1 MNLLGNPI
9 FLLLAVILSGYL
21 LRPDQTVDLFPRLL
35 GHHLFGLAF
44 GLAGYGLPPV
54 LQSLEAFP
62 FHLFRGPAGRAGASS
77 IP

>member
-21 LRPDQTVDLFPRLL
+21 LGRIRLL
-35 GHHLFGLAF
+35 TFSLGSSAIIFSGLAF

-54 LQSLEAFP
+54 LQSLG
-62 FHLFRGPAGRAGASS
+62 LS
-77 IP
+77 